1 MLADAL
7 TFPAFNPVLI
17 QIGPLAIH
25 WYGIS
30 YIVGLVGGWAYAR
43 RFVANTALWQVQ
55 PGAPAL
61 LDDLLV
67 WVAIGVIVGGR
78 LGQVL
83 LYEPSVYFSDPILI
97 FETWKGGMAF
107 HGGIAGAAIAV
118 IAFARRHHVPV
129 LSYLDIA
136 SAVAPIGL
144 FFGRLANFVNG
155 ELWGRVT
162 DVPWAFIFP
171 NTDGLPRH
179 PSQIYE
185 ASLEGLA
192 LFALLFVMTRCGALK
207 RPGLVAGTF
216 GIGYCLARS
225 FCEFFREPDGLIF
238 GGPLTVGMAYSLPM
252 LAIGLGLVGYAL
264 ARRRATA

>member
-7 TFPAFNPVLI
+7 TFPDIDPVLI
-17 QIGPLAIH
+17 HIGPLAIH
-25 WYGIS
+25 WYGIA

-43 RFVANTALWQVQ
+43 RLVANAALWDVQ
-55 PGAPAL
+55 PGVPAL

-83 LYEPSVYFSDPILI
+83 LYEPSLYLSDPILI
-97 FETWKGGMAF
+97 FQTWKGGMAF
-107 HGGIAGAAIAV
+107 HGGIAGAALAV
-118 IAFARRHHVPV
+118 ILFARRHGVPV

-144 FFGRLANFVNG
+144 FFGRLANFVNA

-162 DVPWAFIFP
+162 DVPWAFVFP
-171 NTDGLPRH
+171 NTDGQPRH
-179 PSQIYE
+179 PSQLYE
-185 ASLEGLA
+185 AGLEGLA
-192 LFALLFVMTRCGALK
+192 LFVLLFVMCRSGALK

-225 FCEFFREPDGLIF
+225 VSELFREPDGIVL
-238 GGPLTVGMAYSLPM
+238 GPITVGMAYSLPM
-252 LAIGLGLVGYAL
+252 LAAGLGLIAYAL
-264 ARRRATA
+264 RRRRVPA